1 MTLEQVWFPL
11 APSASHD
18 PEWRSSFNPSVRT
31 NPYISSGDVQDQC
44 ADQKTPFF
52 GEFSISRRLMGP
64 LRGPRDIE
72 CGSDYRPK
80 PGSSGNPGFGNLL
93 GRGWGGFGYDQYGKC
108 RYHALSSAFNGI
120 SVCFSTYLCKNNE
133 PINDSPRSEHRPR
146 HQIEP

>member
-1 MTLEQVWFPL
+1 MSSGRHSSPQTQRKRTNSITPSVPASKLAFVLQPSVYLMTLEQVRFPL

-18 PEWRSSFNPSVRT
+18 PEWRSSYNPSVRT
-31 NPYISSGDVQDQC
+31 NPYISSGEVQDQC

-80 PGSSGNPGFGNLL
+80 PGSSGNHGL
-93 GRGWGGFGYDQYGKC
+93 GWVLGPGWG
-108 RYHALSSAFNGI
+108 
-120 SVCFSTYLCKNNE
+120 
-133 PINDSPRSEHRPR
+133 R
-146 HQIEP
+146 HEA